1 MFQQDTIQYSK
12 PLFVRSRHKS
22 VIWKGKEWTYNDLV
36 PWQEVGIPEDKIKI
50 LFDIGLVYHNES
62 LEKETKVGD
71 RLVEINDE
79 DILKLIRLANSELKK
94 RAANDTEFG
103 RIKIKQ
109 SKVRDKQIGLI
120 RSWMNRFPTL
130 ADEVMFPIRDDILGE
145 QSPKE
150 DTTE

>member
-1 MFQQDTIQYSK
+1 MFQQDVIQYSK
-12 PLFVRSRHKS
+12 PLFVRSRHKT
-22 VIWKGKEWTYNDLV
+22 IKFKGKEWFYNQYF
-36 PWQEVGIPEDKIKI
+36 PWQELGMPEDKIRI
-50 LFDIGLVYHNES
+50 LFDIGMVYHNEN
-62 LEKETKVGD
+62 LEKEVKVGD

-79 DILKLIRLANSELKK
+79 DILKLIRLTNSELKK

-109 SKVRDKQIGLI
+109 SKIRDKQIGLI

-130 ADEVMFPIRDDILGE
+130 ADEVMFPIRDDILGG

>member
-22 VIWKGKEWTYNDLV
+22 VIWKGKEWAYNDLV
-36 PWQEVGIPEDKIKI
+36 PWQEVGIPEEKIKI

-62 LEKETKVGD
+62 LEKESKVGD

-79 DILKLIRLANSELKK
+79 DILKLIRLTNSELKK

-130 ADEVMFPIRDDILGE
+130 ADEVMFPIRDDILSE

-150 DTTE
+150 DVAE